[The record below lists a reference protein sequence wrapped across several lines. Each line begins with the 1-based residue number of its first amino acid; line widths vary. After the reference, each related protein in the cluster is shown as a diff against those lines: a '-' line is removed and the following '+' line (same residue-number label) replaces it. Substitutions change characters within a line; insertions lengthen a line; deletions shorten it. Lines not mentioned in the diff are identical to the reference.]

1 MEETITK
8 IDNRE
13 GGFLNFFEPLI
24 PVSLPLIKNAL
35 TPLAKSIL
43 LPLGLTEAAS
53 ATNADI
59 N

>member
-1 MEETITK
+1 MEEIITK

-13 GGFLNFFEPLI
+13 GEFLNFFESLI

-43 LPLGLTEAAS
+43 LTLGLTEAAS
-53 ATNADI
+53 ATSADI